1 LVAKR
6 KWRFDH
12 EFPFVMRQ
20 GVFLPPFDGVA
31 DPNRLVELAQVAES
45 VGWDGFFLWDHLLY
59 DGGVT
64 KILDPYISLAAI
76 ASATTTIQLGPMVT
90 PLIRRRPQIVARQ
103 AVTLDLLAR
112 GRLIL
117 GFGIGDDGEF
127 GELSR
132 FGEVT
137 DAVERG
143 KNLSESLEVLTGLL
157 SGESVHHVG
166 ERYTIDDVTF
176 QPTAARSGGI
186 PIWLAARWPNIA
198 PLRRAARFDGVFVI
212 SMKDPDDVPQLRAQ
226 LASFGADLEHFD
238 VVVSGFVGDDPT
250 PWAEAGVTW
259 FLNWI
264 GPYNL
269 DFDEVREMIASGPR
283 LVES

>member
-1 LVAKR
+1 
-6 KWRFDH
+6 
-12 EFPFVMRQ
+12 MRQ
-20 GVFLPPFDGVA
+20 GVFFPAFDGVA
-31 DPNRLVELAQVAES
+31 DPNRLAELAVSAES
-45 VGWDGFFLWDHLLY
+45 AGWDGIFLWDHLLY

-76 ASATTTIQLGPMVT
+76 AAATSTIQLGPMVT

-103 AVTLDLLAR
+103 AVTLDLLSH

-117 GFGIGDDGEF
+117 GFGIGDDGEV

-132 FGEVT
+132 FGEIT
-137 DAVERG
+137 DAAVRG
-143 KNLSESLEVLTGLL
+143 EALSEGLEVLTGLL
-157 SGESVHHVG
+157 SGEPVRHAG

-176 QPTAARSGGI
+176 QPTAARAGGI

-198 PLRRAARFDGVFVI
+198 PLRRAAHYNGVFVI
-212 SMKDPDDVPQLRAQ
+212 SMNDADDVAQLRTR
-226 LASFGADLEHFD
+226 LVSYGADLEHFD

-250 PWAEAGVTW
+250 PWAKAGVDW
-259 FLNWI
+259 FLSWI

-269 DFDEVREMIASGPR
+269 DFDEVREMIMDGPR
-283 LVES
+283 NFEV